1 MRMFACETWKDD
13 IEFWVGKMVSVNAL
27 PTMSLYVC
35 LCGLSVI
42 VYVCMVV
49 YTYVCF
55 SKNGE
60 LRRLDIFPKE
70 KKPHYLSLLFLPPLS
85 RQ

>member
-1 MRMFACETWKDD
+1 
-13 IEFWVGKMVSVNAL
+13 MVSVNAL

-42 VYVCMVV
+42 VYVCIVV

-55 SKNGE
+55 SKNEE
-60 LRRLDIFPKE
+60 LRWLDIFP
-70 KKPHYLSLLFLPPLS
+70 
-85 RQ
+85 